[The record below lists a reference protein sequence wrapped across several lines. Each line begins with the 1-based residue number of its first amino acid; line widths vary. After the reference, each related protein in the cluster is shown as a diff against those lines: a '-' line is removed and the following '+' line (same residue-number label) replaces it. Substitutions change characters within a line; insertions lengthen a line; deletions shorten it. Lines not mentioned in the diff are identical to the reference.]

1 MRVTHIIENHIQ
13 ADHVSGAR
21 RLAAATGAP
30 VFFHESADVHFPHV
44 SVTDGE
50 EHEMGNVRMTFLHTP
65 GHTPDGVS
73 IVVTDRTR
81 DRSRGSF
88 SPGTRSSP
96 GVWDGPI
103 SWVRV

>member
-1 MRVTHIIENHIQ
+1 MRVTHIIETHIQ

-50 EHEMGNVRMTFLHTP
+50 EHEMGNVRKTFLHTP
-65 GHTPDGVS
+65 GHTPDGASVVVLNPTRGPAPALVPTVDTEFRGRQEVS
-73 IVVTDRTR
+73 RL
-81 DRSRGSF
+81 
-88 SPGTRSSP
+88 
-96 GVWDGPI
+96 
-103 SWVRV
+103 